1 MQEMKFI
8 IAIGASAG
16 GLPALCELFDHTLPD
31 GISYVITTHLN
42 PYYKSRLTEIIQRH
56 SKIEVCVVEHNMNIR
71 SNTVYVM
78 PENKTMGV
86 KDGKLVLTARD
97 FSIKLNMAI
106 DIFFRSLA
114 DDTMFRKVAIILSGM
129 GEDGTEGVKAL
140 AKKGAY
146 IIAQTPNSAEASSM
160 PMSIITSECA
170 DEILA
175 PKDIPRAIIDFVMEK
190 SLIPQIPL
198 S

>member
-16 GLPALCELFDHTLPD
+16 GLPAICELFDHTLPD
-31 GISYVITTHLN
+31 GISYVITTHLD

-71 SNTVYVM
+71 VNTVYVM
-78 PENKTMGV
+78 PENKVMGMEN
-86 KDGKLVLTARD
+86 GKLVLKARD
-97 FSIKLNMAI
+97 LSIKRNMAI
-106 DIFFRSLA
+106 DIFFKSLA
-114 DDTMFRKVAIILSGM
+114 DDTQFSKIAIVLSGM
-129 GEDGTEGVKAL
+129 GEDGTDGVKAL

-160 PMSIITSECA
+160 PISIITSECA
-170 DEILA
+170 VKILD
-175 PKDIPRAIIDFVMEK
+175 PKDMPAAIVDIVMDK
-190 SLIPQIPL
+190 NSV
-198 S
+198 

>member
-16 GLPALCELFDHTLPD
+16 GLPAICELFDHTLPD
-31 GISYVITTHLN
+31 GISYVITTHLD

-71 SNTVYVM
+71 VNTVYVM
-78 PENKTMGV
+78 PENKVMGMEN
-86 KDGKLVLTARD
+86 GKLVLKARD
-97 FSIKLNMAI
+97 LSIKRNMAI
-106 DIFFRSLA
+106 DIFFKSLA
-114 DDTMFRKVAIILSGM
+114 DDTQFSKIAIVLSGM
-129 GEDGTEGVKAL
+129 GEDGTDGVKAL

-160 PMSIITSECA
+160 PISIITSECA
-170 DEILA
+170 DKILD
-175 PKDIPRAIIDFVMEK
+175 PKDMPAAIVDIVMDK
-190 SLIPQIPL
+190 NSV
-198 S
+198 